1 MTTKPQLESA
11 LKDAIRHGKD
21 VQKRTLRMALSV
33 IKLAEVEKG
42 DQLDEAEIASI
53 LHKEVKSRH
62 ESIADAQK
70 ANRPDLI
77 AASEAEIAIVESFLP
92 KPFSPEELESL
103 SRQVVAEM
111 GATSMRDMGQVMK
124 ALLPRV
130 QGRATGDQ
138 VSQAVRK
145 LLQG

>member
-1 MTTKPQLESA
+1 
-11 LKDAIRHGKD
+11 

-42 DQLDEAEIASI
+42 DQLDEAEFASI